1 MHIEQHVLYISG
13 AHCFLNCPYSSL
25 TPEGAET
32 ESFKTKSRKSTGEVL
47 KYLRER
53 APTEIRPRGRKMKLR
68 KI

>member
-1 MHIEQHVLYISG
+1 MHIQQHVLYISG

-53 APTEIRPRGRKMKLR
+53 APQRFNREGGR
-68 KI
+68 